1 MGLTTP
7 HNKAVENRQKT
18 LNTSHKTNFTEN
30 RGLKIFIS
38 RLEVEEWGQNNGLEG
53 IPHKKE
59 SKGLER

>member
-1 MGLTTP
+1 MRVAAQY
-7 HNKAVENRQKT
+7 NKAEEKTQKT

-30 RGLKIFIS
+30 GELKIFIS
-38 RLEVEEWGQNNGLEG
+38 RLDAEEWGQNNGLEE